1 MCFMFYKR
9 MTHHLGDMQRWE
21 FIKEGKKTRKHAF
34 DKESDQEKKKENT
47 LSTKKVSYKNI
58 R

>member
-1 MCFMFYKR
+1 MCLMFYKR

-34 DKESDQEKKKENT
+34 DKESDQEKKEENT
-47 LSTKKVSYKNI
+47 LSTKKAMKKK